1 MNECYSR
8 QTNYC
13 QKNYFFYPYA
23 KKKKL
28 KISTM
33 ISAEVLAPPQH
44 PLFSVSMGRIESP
57 IKHSCCQ
64 HHRSSPTTL
73 TISSHPKCSA
83 CVSTARSHA
92 CVHVH
97 PSMHT
102 QRATLMS
109 IQLLARLP
117 GTPAKPGER
126 LRAAAARGSRRDAR
140 PPPPPRAIRP
150 RRGPTTTSAPLR
162 RPAPSPAGLRQH
174 PLEEEVPLLP
184 EA

>member
-1 MNECYSR
+1 MLL
-8 QTNYC
+8 QTNKLLSKKLFFLSLC
-13 QKNYFFYPYA
+13 QKKKVKNFY
-23 KKKKL
+23 
-28 KISTM
+28 
-33 ISAEVLAPPQH
+33 H
-44 PLFSVSMGRIESP
+44 DFCRSVSAATASPFLCVNGKDRIPNQTFMLSTP
-57 IKHSCCQ
+57 S
-64 HHRSSPTTL
+64 SSPTTL